1 MKITF
6 SYLRLPSRGASALA
20 ILLVA
25 APVALSI
32 AQSDERIKLTI
43 EKQIANSP
51 ELGGVQVRV
60 LVEDGNVV
68 LLGAVRFYI
77 QKMQIEKFAWQT
89 EGVVEVD
96 NEVHVV
102 PQAPLSDAAIQ
113 RKILEITTEHG
124 RFHGAQITV
133 EVKEGSVSLGGTF
146 RHPRD
151 VIFLKHRVAEIE
163 GVISVQFEI
172 AFRV

>member
-1 MKITF
+1 MKTSICHPKVF
-6 SYLRLPSRGASALA
+6 AFALA

-25 APVALSI
+25 AHAAMSMDL
-32 AQSDERIKLTI
+32 SDESIKLAI
-43 EKQIANSP
+43 EEEIVNSP

-68 LLGAVRFYI
+68 LIGVVRLYI
-77 QKMQIEKFAWQT
+77 QKMQIEKIAWKT

-96 NEVHVV
+96 NEAHVV
-102 PQAPLSDAAIQ
+102 PQARFSDVAIR
-113 RKILEITTEHG
+113 RKILEIIRDHD
-124 RFHGAQITV
+124 RFRAAQIKV
-133 EVKEGSVSLGGTF
+133 EVKEGSVSLDGTF
-146 RHPRD
+146 DNPRD

-163 GVISVQFEI
+163 GVISVQIEI

>member
-1 MKITF
+1 MKTSIGHPKVF
-6 SYLRLPSRGASALA
+6 ASALA

-25 APVALSI
+25 AHAALSM
-32 AQSDERIKLTI
+32 AQSDEWIKLAI
-43 EKQIANSP
+43 EKEIANSP

-60 LVEDGNVV
+60 LVEDGNVI

-77 QKMQIEKFAWQT
+77 QKMQIEKIAWQT

-96 NEVHVV
+96 NEAHVV
-102 PQAPLSDAAIQ
+102 PQAPLSDVAIK
-113 RKILEITTEHG
+113 RKILEIIGGHD
-124 RFHGAQITV
+124 RFLAAQIKV
-133 EVKEGSVSLGGTF
+133 EVKEGSVSLDGTF
-146 RHPRD
+146 HHPRD

>member
-1 MKITF
+1 MKTSIC
-6 SYLRLPSRGASALA
+6 YPKVIAWAIG

-25 APVALSI
+25 GPVALAI
-32 AQSDERIKLTI
+32 AQSDKGIKLAI
-43 EKQIANSP
+43 EKEIANSP

-60 LVEDGNVV
+60 LVEDGNVI

-77 QKMQIEKFAWQT
+77 QKMQIEKIAWQT
-89 EGVVEVD
+89 AGVVEVD
-96 NEVHVV
+96 NEAHVM
-102 PQAPLSDAAIQ
+102 PQAPLSDVEIQ
-113 RKILEITTEHG
+113 RKILEITTVHG
-124 RFHGAQITV
+124 RYHDAQITV

>member
-1 MKITF
+1 MKTLIYHPKVF
-6 SYLRLPSRGASALA
+6 ASALA

-25 APVALSI
+25 AHAPMSM
-32 AQSDERIKLTI
+32 AQSDEWIKLAI
-43 EKQIANSP
+43 EKEIANSP

-68 LLGAVRFYI
+68 LLGVVRLYI

-96 NEVHVV
+96 NEAHVV
-102 PQAPLSDAAIQ
+102 PQARFSDVAIR
-113 RKILEITTEHG
+113 RKILEIIRDHD
-124 RFHGAQITV
+124 RFHDAQIKV
-133 EVKEGSVSLGGTF
+133 KVKEGSVSLDGTF
-146 RHPRD
+146 HYPSD

-163 GVISVQFEI
+163 GVISVQIEI

>member
-1 MKITF
+1 MKTSICHLKLF
-6 SYLRLPSRGASALA
+6 AFALA
-20 ILLVA
+20 MLLVA
-25 APVALSI
+25 GHAARSMT
-32 AQSDERIKLTI
+32 QSDEWIKLTI
-43 EKQIANSP
+43 EKEIANSP
-51 ELGGVQVRV
+51 ELGGVQVHV

-77 QKMQIEKFAWQT
+77 QKMQIEKIAWQT

-96 NEVHVV
+96 NEAHVV
-102 PQAPLSDAAIQ
+102 PQAPLSDVAIKG
-113 RKILEITTEHG
+113 KILEIIRDHD
-124 RFHGAQITV
+124 RFHDAQIKV
-133 EVKEGSVSLGGTF
+133 KVKEGSVSLDGTF
-146 RHPRD
+146 HYPRD

>member
-1 MKITF
+1 MKTSICHPKVF
-6 SYLRLPSRGASALA
+6 ACALA

-25 APVALSI
+25 AHAAQSM
-32 AQSDERIKLTI
+32 AQSDEWIKLAI
-43 EKQIANSP
+43 EKEIANSP

-133 EVKEGSVSLGGTF
+133 EVKEGSVSLDGTF
-146 RHPRD
+146 QHLRD
-151 VIFLKHRVAEIE
+151 VIFLRHRIAGIE
-163 GVISVQFEI
+163 GVISIQFEI

>member
-1 MKITF
+1 MKTAICHPKVF
-6 SYLRLPSRGASALA
+6 ACALA

-25 APVALSI
+25 AHAALSM
-32 AQSDERIKLTI
+32 ARSDERIKLAI
-43 EKQIANSP
+43 EKEIANSP

-60 LVEDGNVV
+60 LVEDGNVI

-77 QKMQIEKFAWQT
+77 QKMQIEKIAWQT

-96 NEVHVV
+96 NEAHVV
-102 PQAPLSDAAIQ
+102 PQAPLSDVAIK
-113 RKILEITTEHG
+113 RKILEIIGGHD
-124 RFHGAQITV
+124 RFLAAQIKV
-133 EVKEGSVSLGGTF
+133 EVKEGSVSLDGTF
-146 RHPRD
+146 QHPRD

>member
-1 MKITF
+1 MKTSIGHPKVF
-6 SYLRLPSRGASALA
+6 ACALA

-25 APVALSI
+25 AHAAQSM
-32 AQSDERIKLTI
+32 AQSDEWIKLAI
-43 EKQIANSP
+43 EKEIANTP

-77 QKMQIEKFAWQT
+77 QKMQIEKIAWQT

-96 NEVHVV
+96 NEAHVV
-102 PQAPLSDAAIQ
+102 PQAPLSDAAIK
-113 RKILEITTEHG
+113 RKILEIIGGHD
-124 RFHGAQITV
+124 RFLAAQIKV
-133 EVKEGSVSLGGTF
+133 EVKEGSVSLDGTF